1 MSENIEYFVDKFIS
15 GTLIPFV
22 ILRFILVFLVGWLV
36 IKLLL
41 RAEKKILEKSSLD
54 EASYVAIV
62 RATKIALW
70 IVLALAL
77 ISLTGV
83 NMSPYVALIASAG
96 AALALALKDSL
107 SNVAGGIII
116 LFTQPFVKG
125 DEIQVEN
132 VSGVV
137 DYIDIMVTKL
147 HTFSN
152 QDITIPNSKM
162 VNSIII
168 NKTKNDLVR
177 VDLKFEVSYNS
188 DLEKVK
194 VLLNN
199 IVEEGELLL
208 TDPAPVIGISSYEDS
223 GIVWDMMVWTHTAD
237 RFKAKYYLGDTV
249 KAVFDKNG
257 IEIPYPHMVVK
268 IDGEE

>member
-1 MSENIEYFVDKFIS
+1 MTKYLLTIEDKTHIPAEVWS
-15 GTLIPFV
+15 VLITLVVGAIV
-22 ILRFILVFLVGWLV
+22 IRIIYGIAKKMLV
-36 IKLLL
+36 
-41 RAEKKILEKSSLD
+41 KSALD
-54 EASYVAIV
+54 EVSYVAILK
-62 RATKIALW
+62 AISIILW
-70 IVLALAL
+70 VLLGLSLILAA
-77 ISLTGV
+77 GV
-83 NMSPYVALIASAG
+83 NPAPYVAVLASAG

-208 TDPAPVIGISSYEDS
+208 TDPAPVIGISSYEES

-268 IDGEE
+268 IDGEEQ